1 MTSPSPSGRLQVSI
15 RLFAA
20 YADAVGQSHL
30 EISLSPGATVED
42 LLLEFRRQVPQ
53 AAALPARP
61 LCAVNLAH
69 VLPSHQL
76 SQGDEVAILPPLA
89 GG

>member
-1 MTSPSPSGRLQVSI
+1 MVTI

-20 YADAVGQSHL
+20 YAELVGCDTVDIAVSA
-30 EISLSPGATVED
+30 GATIGE
-42 LLLEFRRQVPQ
+42 LLSEFRRQVP
-53 AAALPARP
+53 AAAPLPSRL

-69 VLPSHQL
+69 VLPSHVLQP
-76 SQGDEVAILPPLA
+76 GDEVAILPPLA